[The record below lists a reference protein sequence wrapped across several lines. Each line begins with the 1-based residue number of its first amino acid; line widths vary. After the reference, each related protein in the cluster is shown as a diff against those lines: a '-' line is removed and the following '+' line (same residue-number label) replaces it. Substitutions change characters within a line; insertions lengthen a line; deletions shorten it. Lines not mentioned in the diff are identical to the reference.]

1 LDGVIGVK
9 GIRDPIVVVVVSTV
23 YYLHFIS
30 YGLTLIAPSMC
41 GLCWWRLNSRVLSCI
56 TGDVLLLGASSIVR
70 GLDLDS
76 P

>member
-9 GIRDPIVVVVVSTV
+9 GIRDPIVVVVWV
-23 YYLHFIS
+23 LHFIS
-30 YGLTLIAPSMC
+30 YELTLIAPSMC